1 MLKIIEW
8 TKSRLDQI
16 YILCLGRSSQYAEGL
31 LICCYSDGVTAARG
45 LLGGHVLQYGYKYS
59 QTCIYKENIKICTV
73 ANFQCVLGC
82 RKTPIWSVQ
91 KFVCQKI
98 RKKTFL
104 GNSTSKAHL
113 KYQDTFALLDT
124 YPEQMENKTM
134 KVYAKDSAV
143 FYGKSQAPAGC
154 QLN

>member
-31 LICCYSDGVTAARG
+31 LICCYSDGATAARG

-73 ANFQCVLGC
+73 ANFQCFKLPKDTNLKC
-82 RKTPIWSVQ
+82 A
-91 KFVCQKI
+91 KI
-98 RKKTFL
+98 RLSKNQKKTFL
-104 GNSTSKAHL
+104 GNSTSKVHL
-113 KYQDTFALLDT
+113 KYQDTFTLLDT